1 MPVLRR
7 PLRFRGPLV
16 GVCFVLP
23 AAALFA
29 LFIAY
34 PVVETFRLSFF
45 DWDGIAPIKTFIA
58 FDNFLELVNDDRFF
72 WKAVRNT
79 LLWAAVTVPATM
91 LLGLGLALALDRK
104 LRFRNV
110 YRTAFFV
117 PVVMSAIVIGAVWSW
132 LYNPEFGV
140 INEAFGSLG
149 LGGKHVWLG
158 DPSLALWASMFTS
171 VWRWTGLIMLFY
183 LAALQTIPDDIYK
196 AARVDGASEWSQIR
210 RITLPLVKPMTA
222 LLILLG
228 TIGAFKEFE
237 IIFIL
242 TGGGP
247 AHTTDLLSI
256 QIFNEGLRLS
266 RPGYGAAIS
275 VFLLIATI
283 AVALFQLEYLAR
295 KNRELA

>member
-1 MPVLRR
+1 M
-7 PLRFRGPLV
+7 
-16 GVCFVLP
+16 
-23 AAALFA
+23 
-29 LFIAY
+29 
-34 PVVETFRLSFF
+34 VETFRLSFF
-45 DWDGIAPIKTFIA
+45 DWDGLTPTKTFVA

-140 INEAFGSLG
+140 INSALGSLG
-149 LGGKHVWLG
+149 LGDKRVWLG

-256 QIFNEGLRLS
+256 QIFNQGLRLF

-283 AVALFQLEYLAR
+283 VVALFQLEYLAR
-295 KNRELA
+295 KNREVA